1 MNYEI
6 EFAEEA
12 IEDLSF
18 LSVYEIQFTFS
29 PDLAQDRI
37 DKLMESV
44 DQALS
49 TFPARNPEKPYV
61 FTEALRWKLV
71 VGKYAAFYWV
81 DETEGIVHVERIV
94 HSKADFTRIHFG
106 N

>member
-44 DQALS
+44 DHALS

-61 FTEALRWKLV
+61 FTEALCRCS
-71 VGKYAAFYWV
+71 GY
-81 DETEGIVHVERIV
+81 EGQLRGIMNFVNYKKQKESDNNEVCE
-94 HSKADFTRIHFG
+94 
-106 N
+106 

>member
-29 PDLAQDRI
+29 PDLAQD
-37 DKLMESV
+37 
-44 DQALS
+44 LS
-49 TFPARNPEKPYV
+49 
-61 FTEALRWKLV
+61 L
-71 VGKYAAFYWV
+71 
-81 DETEGIVHVERIV
+81 
-94 HSKADFTRIHFG
+94 IHI
-106 N
+106 